1 MGSGSG
7 HVEYQDVNHGKEQAR
22 NSQSPVY
29 SQNYG
34 EGADGLFEFYLEV
47 FHNISTFKENIKY
60 SEITGNMQLSYS
72 NEAVQEKGRT
82 QGPV

>member
-1 MGSGSG
+1 MLNIKTWIMARGRPA
-7 HVEYQDVNHGKEQAR
+7 VEELTKPCVFLELC
-22 NSQSPVY
+22 
-29 SQNYG
+29 

-60 SEITGNMQLSYS
+60 SEITGNMQLFYF
-72 NEAVQEKGRT
+72 NEVVQEKGRT